1 MRKHGWQLPYHPLQV
16 VAIAVFSALGFAF
29 YVFFV
34 PFVGTK
40 PFQIVAMAIYTPL
53 VSSGYSAHQALRVQV
68 LITCVVVLYIWCA
81 ATNPGDPGIFN
92 STKDLK
98 LDKHEKHSNVNS
110 EQGISHGGRPLSE
123 AFGTADNS
131 EKLSSM
137 LERKDSPSWPRF
149 SGILC
154 LVCFPFS
161 CLCKRCLHSDNQ
173 PSEQNICE
181 EGMFFCSLCEA
192 EVLLMSPFP
201 IHRIEL
207 MVLSPSH
214 HRLKCVALAH
224 FHQNQCPSL
233 IPEHA
238 VLFLQAALWLNNCV
252 GKRNYKGFFGLMA
265 SAVILLVMQ
274 WLSGALVLI
283 LCIVKRG
290 EFSRQIVT
298 KLGSSFSTVAFVIV
312 VATCTILAM
321 VATIPLAQLLCFHV
335 LLIKKGISTYDYII
349 ALREQEDQQEVPAH
363 QSPQMSIISSVT
375 GFSTASSFGPL
386 HRGSWCTP
394 PRLFLEDQF
403 DVIPPEVGVPQ
414 NSGSKKMKEEEGAR
428 RKTGVVKISPWTL
441 ARLNAEEVS
450 KAAAEARKKSKILK
464 PISKYDAPD
473 NGFKPDHK
481 LSSKRRA
488 DRRGF
493 PAELSLDP
501 LATLPA
507 SGTESNFSETAME
520 ISGSLAPLQLEAR
533 SAFQPSTAGSTRNI
547 ASSPESSFD
556 SPDLHPFRVS
566 SSTAED
572 MQGVMPHSAHK
583 AIEFTRSSSDGYE
596 ASGGEDSDRIPS
608 RIVHR
613 SSNWDNVILNAGQGG
628 PAADMHVQSSEG
640 FVTNLK

>member
-53 VSSGYSAHQALRVQV
+53 
-68 LITCVVVLYIWCA
+68 ITCVVVLYIWCA
-81 ATNPGDPGIFN
+81 ATNPGDPGIFD
-92 STKDLK
+92 STKNLK
-98 LDKHEKHSNVNS
+98 LDKNEKHSYVNS
-110 EQGISHGGRPLSE
+110 DQGINHGGRPLSE
-123 AFGTADNS
+123 TFGTADNS

-137 LERKDSPSWPRF
+137 LERNDSPSWPRF
-149 SGILC
+149 SGIIS
-154 LVCFPFS
+154 LVCLPFS
-161 CLCKRCLHSDNQ
+161 CLCKRCLHSDSLS
-173 PSEQNICE
+173 SEHKMCE

-192 EVLLMSPFP
+192 EVLKNSK
-201 IHRIEL
+201 HCR
-207 MVLSPSH
+207 VCD
-214 HRLKCVALAH
+214 KCVDGFDH
-224 FHQNQCPSL
+224 HCR
-233 IPEHA
+233 
-238 VLFLQAALWLNNCV
+238 WLNNCI
-252 GKRNYKGFFGLMA
+252 GKRNYKGFFVLMA

-274 WLSGALVLI
+274 WLSGGLVLI

-290 EFSRQIVT
+290 EFSRQVVT

-321 VATIPLAQLLCFHV
+321 VATVPLAQLLCFHV
-335 LLIKKGISTYDYII
+335 LLVKKGISTYDYII
-349 ALREQEDQQEVPAH
+349 ALREQEEQQEVPGH
-363 QSPQMSIISSVT
+363 QSPQMSIVSSVT

-403 DVIPPEVGVPQ
+403 DAIPPEIGISR
-414 NSGSKKMKEEEGAR
+414 NSGSKKTKEEEGAR
-428 RKTGVVKISPWTL
+428 RKAGAVKISPWTL

-464 PISKYDAPD
+464 PVGKHGAPE
-473 NGFKPDHK
+473 NSSKPDH
-481 LSSKRRA
+481 LPSYKRRL

-501 LATLPA
+501 LATLSA
-507 SGTESNFSETAME
+507 SGTESNYSDAATE
-520 ISGSLAPLQLEAR
+520 ICGSLAPLQLEAR
-533 SAFQPSTAGSTRNI
+533 SAFQPSTAASTRNV

-556 SPDLHPFRVS
+556 SPNLHPFRTS
-566 SSTAED
+566 SATADE
-572 MQGVMPHSAHK
+572 MQGAMMHTAHRG
-583 AIEFTRSSSDGYE
+583 IEFKRSSSDGYE

-613 SSNWDNVILNAGQGG
+613 SSNWASVFLHSGQGDP
-628 PAADMHVQSSEG
+628 PADLLTTSAEG
-640 FVTNLK
+640 FVANDSGS

>member
-29 YVFFV
+29 YVFVV

-40 PFQIVAMAIYTPL
+40 PFQIAAMAIYTP
-53 VSSGYSAHQALRVQV
+53 

-81 ATNPGDPGIFN
+81 ATNPGDPGIFK

-98 LDKHEKHSNVNS
+98 LDKHEKHSNFNS
-110 EQGISHGGRPLSE
+110 DQGISHGGRQSE

-137 LERKDSPSWPRF
+137 LERKDPPSWPKF

-173 PSEQNICE
+173 SSEQNICE
-181 EGMFFCSLCEA
+181 EGMFFCSLCET
-192 EVLLMSPFP
+192 EVLKNSK
-201 IHRIEL
+201 HCR
-207 MVLSPSH
+207 VCD
-214 HRLKCVALAH
+214 KCVDGFDH
-224 FHQNQCPSL
+224 HCR
-233 IPEHA
+233 
-238 VLFLQAALWLNNCV
+238 WLNNCI
-252 GKRNYKGFFGLMA
+252 GKRNYKGFFVLMA
-265 SAVILLVMQ
+265 SAVILLVVQ

-283 LCIVKRG
+283 FCIVKRG

-321 VATIPLAQLLCFHV
+321 VATVPLAQLLCFHI

-349 ALREQEDQQEVPAH
+349 ALREQEDQQEVPGH

-403 DVIPPEVGVPQ
+403 DVVPPEVGVSQ
-414 NSGSKKMKEEEGAR
+414 NAGSKKMKEEEGAR
-428 RKTGVVKISPWTL
+428 RKTGAVKISPWTL

-464 PISKYDAPD
+464 PIAKYNGPD
-473 NGFKPDHK
+473 NGGKPDHK
-481 LSSKRRA
+481 VSNKKRP

-501 LATLPA
+501 LATLSA
-507 SGTESNFSETAME
+507 SGTESNFSDAAME

-533 SAFQPSTAGSTRNI
+533 SAFQPSTAGSIRNI
-547 ASSPESSFD
+547 VSSPESSFD
-556 SPDLHPFRVS
+556 SPDLHPFRIS
-566 SSTAED
+566 SSTAEE
-572 MQGVMPHSAHK
+572 MQGVMPHSTHK

-628 PAADMHVQSSEG
+628 PAVDPHMQSSEG
-640 FVTNLK
+640 FVTDNLK

>member
-34 PFVGTK
+34 PFVGTE

-53 VSSGYSAHQALRVQV
+53 
-68 LITCVVVLYIWCA
+68 ITCVVVLYVWCA
-81 ATNPGDPGIFN
+81 ATNPGDPGIFD
-92 STKDLK
+92 STKDFK
-98 LDKHEKHSNVNS
+98 LENHEKHSHVTS
-110 EQGISHGGRPLSE
+110 DQGISHGRRQLSD

-137 LERKDSPSWPRF
+137 LERKDSPSSHRF
-149 SGILC
+149 SGILW

-173 PSEQNICE
+173 PSEQNSCE

-192 EVLLMSPFP
+192 EVLKNSK
-201 IHRIEL
+201 HCR
-207 MVLSPSH
+207 VCD
-214 HRLKCVALAH
+214 KCVDGFDH
-224 FHQNQCPSL
+224 HCR
-233 IPEHA
+233 
-238 VLFLQAALWLNNCV
+238 WLNNCI
-252 GKRNYKGFFGLMA
+252 GKRNYKGFFLLMA
-265 SAVILLVMQ
+265 SAVILLVVQ

-290 EFSRQIVT
+290 EFSKQIVI
-298 KLGSSFSTVAFVIV
+298 KLGSSFSTAVFIIV

-321 VATIPLAQLLCFHV
+321 VATIPLAQLLCFHI

-349 ALREQEDQQEVPAH
+349 ALREQEDQQEVPEH

-403 DVIPPEVGVPQ
+403 DVIPPEVGISH
-414 NSGSKKMKEEEGAR
+414 NSGTKKTKEEEGVR
-428 RKTGVVKISPWTL
+428 RKTGAVKISPWTL

-464 PISKYDAPD
+464 PIAKHGAPD
-473 NGFKPDHK
+473 NGSKPDQK
-481 LSSKRRA
+481 PSNKRRP

-493 PAELSLDP
+493 PAELSLEP
-501 LATLPA
+501 LATICERNRKQLQRH
-507 SGTESNFSETAME
+507 SNGNFWQFSPT
-520 ISGSLAPLQLEAR
+520 
-533 SAFQPSTAGSTRNI
+533 T
-547 ASSPESSFD
+547 
-556 SPDLHPFRVS
+556 
-566 SSTAED
+566 
-572 MQGVMPHSAHK
+572 
-583 AIEFTRSSSDGYE
+583 TRSEKCFPTKYCS
-596 ASGGEDSDRIPS
+596 IHNKCCF
-608 RIVHR
+608 I
-613 SSNWDNVILNAGQGG
+613 
-628 PAADMHVQSSEG
+628 
-640 FVTNLK
+640 T

>member
-29 YVFFV
+29 YVFVV

-40 PFQIVAMAIYTPL
+40 PFQIAAMAIYTP
-53 VSSGYSAHQALRVQV
+53 

-81 ATNPGDPGIFN
+81 ATNPGDPGIFK
-92 STKDLK
+92 STKDSK
-98 LDKHEKHSNVNS
+98 LDKHEKHSNFNS
-110 EQGISHGGRPLSE
+110 DQGISHGGRQSE

-137 LERKDSPSWPRF
+137 LERKDSPSWPKF

-154 LVCFPFS
+154 LVCYPFS

-173 PSEQNICE
+173 SLEQNICE
-181 EGMFFCSLCEA
+181 EGMFFCSLCET
-192 EVLLMSPFP
+192 EVLKNSK
-201 IHRIEL
+201 HCR
-207 MVLSPSH
+207 VCD
-214 HRLKCVALAH
+214 KCVDGFDH
-224 FHQNQCPSL
+224 HCR
-233 IPEHA
+233 
-238 VLFLQAALWLNNCV
+238 WLNNCI
-252 GKRNYKGFFGLMA
+252 GKRNYKGFFVLMA
-265 SAVILLVMQ
+265 SAVILLVVQ

-283 LCIVKRG
+283 FCIVKRG

-312 VATCTILAM
+312 VATCTILAI
-321 VATIPLAQLLCFHV
+321 VATVPLAQLLCFHI

-349 ALREQEDQQEVPAH
+349 ALREQEDQQEVPGH

-403 DVIPPEVGVPQ
+403 DVVPPEVGVSQ
-414 NSGSKKMKEEEGAR
+414 NAGSKKMKEEEGAK
-428 RKTGVVKISPWTL
+428 RKTGAVKISPWTL

-464 PISKYDAPD
+464 PIAKYNGPD
-473 NGFKPDHK
+473 NGGKPDHK
-481 LSSKRRA
+481 VSNKKRP

-501 LATLPA
+501 LATLSA
-507 SGTESNFSETAME
+507 SGTESNFSDAAME

-533 SAFQPSTAGSTRNI
+533 STFQPSTAGSIRNI
-547 ASSPESSFD
+547 VSSPESSFD
-556 SPDLHPFRVS
+556 SPDLHPFRIS
-566 SSTAED
+566 SSTAEE
-572 MQGVMPHSAHK
+572 MQGVMPHSTHK

-628 PAADMHVQSSEG
+628 PAVDLHMQSSEG
-640 FVTNLK
+640 FVTDNLK

>member
-29 YVFFV
+29 YVFVV

-40 PFQIVAMAIYTPL
+40 PFQIAAMAIYTP
-53 VSSGYSAHQALRVQV
+53 

-81 ATNPGDPGIFN
+81 ATNPGDPGIF
-92 STKDLK
+92 SSAKDLK
-98 LDKHEKHSNVNS
+98 LDKHEKHSNLNS
-110 EQGISHGGRPLSE
+110 DQGISHGGRPLSE

-137 LERKDSPSWPRF
+137 LERKDSHSLPRF

-154 LVCFPFS
+154 LVCFPFY

-173 PSEQNICE
+173 PSEQNMCE

-192 EVLLMSPFP
+192 EVLKNSK
-201 IHRIEL
+201 HCR
-207 MVLSPSH
+207 VCD
-214 HRLKCVALAH
+214 KCVDGFDH
-224 FHQNQCPSL
+224 HCR
-233 IPEHA
+233 
-238 VLFLQAALWLNNCV
+238 WLNNCI
-252 GKRNYKGFFGLMA
+252 GKRNYKGFFVLMA
-265 SAVILLVMQ
+265 SAVIL

-321 VATIPLAQLLCFHV
+321 VATVPLTQLLCFHI

-349 ALREQEDQQEVPAH
+349 ALREQEDQQEVPEH

-403 DVIPPEVGVPQ
+403 DVVPPEVGVSQ
-414 NSGSKKMKEEEGAR
+414 NAGSKKMKEEEGPR
-428 RKTGVVKISPWTL
+428 RKTGAVKISPWTL

-464 PISKYDAPD
+464 PIAKYDRPD
-473 NGFKPDHK
+473 NGGKPDHK
-481 LSSKRRA
+481 VSNKRRP

-501 LATLPA
+501 LATLSA
-507 SGTESNFSETAME
+507 SGTESNFSDAAME

-533 SAFQPSTAGSTRNI
+533 SAFQPSTAGSVRNI
-547 ASSPESSFD
+547 VSSPESSFD
-556 SPDLHPFRVS
+556 SPDLHPFRIS
-566 SSTAED
+566 SSTAEE

-628 PAADMHVQSSEG
+628 PAIDLHMQPSEG

>member
-29 YVFFV
+29 YVFVV

-40 PFQIVAMAIYTPL
+40 PFQIAAMAIYTP
-53 VSSGYSAHQALRVQV
+53 

-81 ATNPGDPGIFN
+81 ATNPGDPGIFK

-98 LDKHEKHSNVNS
+98 LDNYEKHSNFNS
-110 EQGISHGGRPLSE
+110 DQGISHGGRQSE

-137 LERKDSPSWPRF
+137 LERKDSPSWPKF

-173 PSEQNICE
+173 SSEQNICE
-181 EGMFFCSLCEA
+181 EGMFFCSLCET
-192 EVLLMSPFP
+192 EVLKNSK
-201 IHRIEL
+201 HCR
-207 MVLSPSH
+207 VCD
-214 HRLKCVALAH
+214 KCVDGFDH
-224 FHQNQCPSL
+224 HCR
-233 IPEHA
+233 
-238 VLFLQAALWLNNCV
+238 WLNNCI
-252 GKRNYKGFFGLMA
+252 GKRNYKGFFVLMA
-265 SAVILLVMQ
+265 SAVILLVVQ

-283 LCIVKRG
+283 FCIVKQG

-321 VATIPLAQLLCFHV
+321 VATVPLAQLLCFHI

-349 ALREQEDQQEVPAH
+349 ALREQEDQQEVPGH

-403 DVIPPEVGVPQ
+403 DVVPPEVGVSQ
-414 NSGSKKMKEEEGAR
+414 NAGSKKMKEEEGAK
-428 RKTGVVKISPWTL
+428 RKTGAVKISPWTL

-464 PISKYDAPD
+464 PIAKYNGPD
-473 NGFKPDHK
+473 NGGKPDHK
-481 LSSKRRA
+481 VSNKKRP

-501 LATLPA
+501 LATLSA
-507 SGTESNFSETAME
+507 SGTESNFSDAAME

-533 SAFQPSTAGSTRNI
+533 SAFQPSTAGSIRNI
-547 ASSPESSFD
+547 VSSPESSFD
-556 SPDLHPFRVS
+556 SPDLHPFRIS
-566 SSTAED
+566 SSTAEE
-572 MQGVMPHSAHK
+572 MQGVMPHSTHK

-628 PAADMHVQSSEG
+628 PAVDLHMQSS
-640 FVTNLK
+640 

>member
-16 VAIAVFSALGFAF
+16 VAIAVFAALGFAY
-29 YVFFV
+29 YVFVV

-40 PFQIVAMAIYTPL
+40 TFQIVAMAIYTP
-53 VSSGYSAHQALRVQV
+53 

-81 ATNPGDPGIFN
+81 ATNPGDPGIFS
-92 STKDLK
+92 STRHPK
-98 LDKHEKHSNVNS
+98 LDKDEKQSQMDSNH
-110 EQGISHGGRPLSE
+110 GHGGRPLSE
-123 AFGTADNS
+123 GFGAVDNS

-154 LVCFPFS
+154 LICFPLS
-161 CLCKRCLHSDNQ
+161 CLCKRCLHSDDQ
-173 PSEQNICE
+173 TSEQNISE

-192 EVLLMSPFP
+192 EVLKNSK
-201 IHRIEL
+201 HCR
-207 MVLSPSH
+207 VCD
-214 HRLKCVALAH
+214 KCVDGFDH
-224 FHQNQCPSL
+224 HCR
-233 IPEHA
+233 
-238 VLFLQAALWLNNCV
+238 WLNNCI
-252 GKRNYKGFFGLMA
+252 GKRNYKGFFVLMA
-265 SAVILLVMQ
+265 SAVALLVMQ
-274 WLSGALVLI
+274 WLSGVLVLI

-298 KLGSSFSTVAFVIV
+298 KLGSSFSTVAFVVV

-321 VATIPLAQLLCFHV
+321 VATIPLAQLLCFHI

-349 ALREQEDQQEVPAH
+349 ALREQEDQQEVPGH

-403 DVIPPEVGVPQ
+403 DVIPPEVGMSQ
-414 NSGSKKMKEEEGAR
+414 NSGNKKTKEEEGAR
-428 RKTGVVKISPWTL
+428 RKPGTVKISPWTL

-450 KAAAEARKKSKILK
+450 KAAAQARKKSKILK
-464 PISKYDAPD
+464 PIAKHDAPD
-473 NGFKPDHK
+473 NGIKPNN
-481 LSSKRRA
+481 KRRP
-488 DRRGF
+488 DKRGHF
-493 PAELSLDP
+493 PAERSLDP
-501 LATLPA
+501 LATLSA
-507 SGTESNFSETAME
+507 SGTESHFSDAATE

-533 SAFQPSTAGSTRNI
+533 SAFQPSTAASTRNV

-556 SPDLHPFRVS
+556 SPDLHPFRIS
-566 SSTAED
+566 SSTADD
-572 MQGVMPHSAHK
+572 MQGVLSHPAHK
-583 AIEFTRSSSDGYE
+583 GIEFTRSSSDGYE

-613 SSNWDNVILNAGQGG
+613 SSNWANAILNSGQGG
-628 PAADMHVQSSEG
+628 PSADLHIPASEG
-640 FVTNLK
+640 FHTDMKSS

>member
-29 YVFFV
+29 YVFVV

-40 PFQIVAMAIYTPL
+40 PFQIAAMAIYTP
-53 VSSGYSAHQALRVQV
+53 

-81 ATNPGDPGIFN
+81 ATNPGDPGIFK

-98 LDKHEKHSNVNS
+98 LDKHEKHSNLNS
-110 EQGISHGGRPLSE
+110 DQGISHGGRQSE

-137 LERKDSPSWPRF
+137 LERKDSPSWPKF

-154 LVCFPFS
+154 LACFPFS

-173 PSEQNICE
+173 SSEQNICE
-181 EGMFFCSLCEA
+181 EGMFFCSLCET
-192 EVLLMSPFP
+192 EVLKNSK
-201 IHRIEL
+201 HCR
-207 MVLSPSH
+207 VCD
-214 HRLKCVALAH
+214 KCVDGFDH
-224 FHQNQCPSL
+224 HCR
-233 IPEHA
+233 
-238 VLFLQAALWLNNCV
+238 WLNNCI
-252 GKRNYKGFFGLMA
+252 GKRNYKGFFVLMA
-265 SAVILLVMQ
+265 SAVILLVVQ

-283 LCIVKRG
+283 LCIVNRG

-321 VATIPLAQLLCFHV
+321 VATVPLAQLLCFHI

-349 ALREQEDQQEVPAH
+349 ALREQEDQQEVPGH

-403 DVIPPEVGVPQ
+403 DVVPPEVGVSQ
-414 NSGSKKMKEEEGAR
+414 NAGSKKMKEEEGAR
-428 RKTGVVKISPWTL
+428 RKTGAVKISPWTL

-464 PISKYDAPD
+464 PIAKYNGPD
-473 NGFKPDHK
+473 NGGKPDHK
-481 LSSKRRA
+481 VSNKKRP

-501 LATLPA
+501 LATLSA
-507 SGTESNFSETAME
+507 SGTESNFSDAAME

-533 SAFQPSTAGSTRNI
+533 SAFQPSTAGSIRNI
-547 ASSPESSFD
+547 VSSPESSFD
-556 SPDLHPFRVS
+556 SPDLHPFRIS
-566 SSTAED
+566 SSTAEE
-572 MQGVMPHSAHK
+572 MQGVMPHSTHK

-628 PAADMHVQSSEG
+628 PAVDLHMQSYEG
-640 FVTNLK
+640 FVTDNLK